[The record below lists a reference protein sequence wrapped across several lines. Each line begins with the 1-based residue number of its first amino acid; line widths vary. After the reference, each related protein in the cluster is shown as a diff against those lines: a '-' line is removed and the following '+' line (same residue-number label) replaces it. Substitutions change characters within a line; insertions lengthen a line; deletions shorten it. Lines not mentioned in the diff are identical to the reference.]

1 MPPRSKPDFN
11 PADCPRGAVHETKI
25 GYLEVNVGNHA
36 NRLKDHDDDLA
47 DGREKF
53 ANFKGDLRVI
63 KILLYVVA
71 LVALTGGLGVAGEKL
86 LPLFGF

>member
-1 MPPRSKPDFN
+1 MPPDGNFN
-11 PADCPRGAVHETKI
+11 PADCARGDVHDVRL
-25 GYLEVNVGNHA
+25 GRLEADVGNHA
-36 NRLKDHDDDLA
+36 NELKGHDDDLA

-71 LVALTGGLGVAGEKL
+71 LAASAFAGEKL
-86 LPLFGF
+86 IPLIRF